1 MTERFKFR
9 RVNEITG
16 TFVLLIA
23 ALLIGALIWTG
34 HSQRWF
40 KSNVTLRIILPED
53 GAAGI
58 RQGSEVYFLGTR
70 VGSVG
75 DVLVDMAGRM
85 EAHVSIRRDFFRFI
99 RNDSSAL
106 VKKKFGLAGDSFFE
120 ITRGN
125 GTPLP
130 EQNASIIC
138 NEQFQSA
145 LETAVEEVRSE
156 AMTVLKKVN
165 GGLDTWT
172 KLGENLSLTQKHV
185 DQIAIR
191 LENIAAGIEQGH
203 GTVGK
208 LLTETVVADET
219 QKLLVQSNETMS
231 ELRNVITNLNV
242 AVMNVQNGTKRL
254 PEITDA
260 VANETKEL
268 PGLVIQTQTS
278 MRELERLIDA
288 MQKHWL
294 IRKYMDKTNA
304 PPPPANTSKPTDTK
318 TPKSRIR

>member
-145 LETAVEEVRSE
+145 LETAVEEVRAE

-172 KLGENLSLTQKHV
+172 KLGENLALTQKHV

-191 LENIAAGIEQGH
+191 LESIAAGIEQGH

-254 PEITDA
+254 PEITEA

-304 PPPPANTSKPTDTK
+304 PPPPANTGKPTDTK